1 MKTLYFV
8 RHAKSDWS
16 FPGLSDHDRPLNERG
31 RRDAP
36 KMASKL
42 SALLP
47 QPKLLVSSTALRA
60 YTTATYFANAMN
72 IKLDAIIK
80 KKELYEASEK
90 QIFRVIQ
97 QLPEDIDVVMLF
109 GHNPT
114 LTDLANIFASDY
126 IPNIPT
132 CGVFWVQSETKYW
145 SLLDESN
152 SKLCGYLFPKM
163 YSNG

>member
-16 FPGLSDHDRPLNERG
+16 FPGLSEHDRPLNERG

-80 KKELYEASEK
+80 KKNYMK
-90 QIFRVIQ
+90 QVRNKSF
-97 QLPEDIDVVMLF
+97 E
-109 GHNPT
+109 
-114 LTDLANIFASDY
+114 
-126 IPNIPT
+126 
-132 CGVFWVQSETKYW
+132 
-145 SLLDESN
+145 
-152 SKLCGYLFPKM
+152 
-163 YSNG
+163 